1 MRRLGT
7 VFAIYMLVAC
17 PFAPGQVAGLA
28 ASPNPVN
35 LSAAFA
41 GAGVTPSIVSITF
54 NGALVTPISIQS
66 ITTTTGQQWLQV
78 FITGASVNVSAN
90 TSIVGVGTYTGTV
103 VVNTVVGAISFGV
116 NLAVG
121 ATPPATP
128 APTSWIL
135 VLTGLA
141 GVGLYQTR
149 RRFTVGR
156 FAA

>member
-1 MRRLGT
+1 RLPRARENPARDSIHRSVPGLESGSEPHRIGHGAAVAQAAIGASERCVMLVGKIWRRMRRVGS
-7 VFAIYMLVAC
+7 VFWFFMLVPC

-78 FITGASVNVSAN
+78 FITGASVNV
-90 TSIVGVGTYTGTV
+90 T
-103 VVNTVVGAISFGV
+103 
-116 NLAVG
+116 
-121 ATPPATP
+121 
-128 APTSWIL
+128 
-135 VLTGLA
+135 
-141 GVGLYQTR
+141 
-149 RRFTVGR
+149 
-156 FAA
+156 